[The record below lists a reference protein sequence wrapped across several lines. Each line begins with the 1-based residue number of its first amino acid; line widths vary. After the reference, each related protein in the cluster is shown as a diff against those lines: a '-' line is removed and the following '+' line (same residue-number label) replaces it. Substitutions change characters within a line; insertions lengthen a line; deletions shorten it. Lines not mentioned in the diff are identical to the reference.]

1 MISQLINLSY
11 INSFNKYRDKFNYS
25 LLRFNGLYGLELRN
39 IPSELFYIFNDSN
52 GSNIFQSGNNF
63 LITGSFHDIR
73 NSINNMKLTEVIKSD
88 LLNPIKNYEKSSMIK
103 YQIGK
108 KEFDF
113 KYSYS
118 MGVLNV
124 TPDSFS
130 DGGKFFKKEEALQLA
145 SRMVEEGVDIID
157 IGGESSRPGSIP
169 IEEQEEL
176 QRVIPLIERIMLEK
190 PETIISVDTVRSNVA
205 RKALESGAKM
215 VNDIS
220 AGTFDPNIFNIIKDF
235 DASMVIMHIK
245 GKPKTMQVS
254 PSYENVITEIYDFL
268 SGQIEIALKHGIK
281 QIFIDPGIGFGKRI
295 EDNLKLLSRLED
307 FKSLGFP
314 ILIGVSRK
322 SFIGNMLN
330 LSIEDR
336 DDASNALNAMLLT
349 KGARVIRTHN
359 FVQAVQ
365 TCKLYNSLTDYQ

>member
-1 MISQLINLSY
+1 M
-11 INSFNKYRDKFNYS
+11 
-25 LLRFNGLYGLELRN
+25 RFNGLYGLELRN

-108 KEFDF
+108 KVFDF

-130 DGGKFFKKEEALQLA
+130 DGGKFFKKKEALQLA

-157 IGGESSRPGSIP
+157 IGGESTRPGSIP

-176 QRVIPLIERIMLEK
+176 QRVIPLIERIILEK

-205 RKALESGAKM
+205 RKALESGAKI

-268 SGQIEIALKHGIK
+268 SGQIEIAVKHGIK
-281 QIFIDPGIGFGKRI
+281 LVV
-295 EDNLKLLSRLED
+295 ELAH
-307 FKSLGFP
+307 SL
-314 ILIGVSRK
+314 
-322 SFIGNMLN
+322 
-330 LSIEDR
+330 
-336 DDASNALNAMLLT
+336 
-349 KGARVIRTHN
+349 
-359 FVQAVQ
+359 
-365 TCKLYNSLTDYQ
+365 CC

>member
-1 MISQLINLSY
+1 M
-11 INSFNKYRDKFNYS
+11 
-25 LLRFNGLYGLELRN
+25 RFNGFYGLELRN
-39 IPSELFYIFNDSN
+39 IPSELFYIFSDSN

-157 IGGESSRPGSIP
+157 IGGESTRPGSIP

-190 PETIISVDTVRSNVA
+190 PETIISIDTVRSNVA
-205 RKALESGAKM
+205 RKALESGAKI

-268 SGQIEIALKHGIK
+268 SGQIEIALKYGIK

-322 SFIGNMLN
+322 SFIGNILN
-330 LSIEDR
+330 LSIENR

>member
-25 LLRFNGLYGLELRN
+25 LLRFNGFYGLELRN
-39 IPSELFYIFNDSN
+39 IPSELFYIFSDSN

-108 KEFDF
+108 KVFDF

-130 DGGKFFKKEEALQLA
+130 DGGKFFKKKEALQLA

-157 IGGESSRPGSIP
+157 IGGESTRPGSIP

-176 QRVIPLIERIMLEK
+176 QRVIPLIERIILEK

-205 RKALESGAKM
+205 RKALESGAKI

-268 SGQIEIALKHGIK
+268 SGQIEIAVKHGIK

-322 SFIGNMLN
+322 SFIGNILN
-330 LSIEDR
+330 LSIENR

>member
-39 IPSELFYIFNDSN
+39 IPSELFYIFSDSN

-157 IGGESSRPGSIP
+157 IGGESTRPGSIP

-176 QRVIPLIERIMLEK
+176 QRVIPLIERIILEK

-205 RKALESGAKM
+205 RKALESGAKI

-322 SFIGNMLN
+322 SFIGNILN
-330 LSIEDR
+330 LSIENR

>member
-25 LLRFNGLYGLELRN
+25 LLRFNGFYGLELRN
-39 IPSELFYIFNDSN
+39 IPSELFYIFSDSN

-108 KEFDF
+108 KVFDF

-130 DGGKFFKKEEALQLA
+130 DGGKFFKKKEALQLA

-157 IGGESSRPGSIP
+157 IGGESTRPGSIP

-205 RKALESGAKM
+205 RKALESGAKI

-268 SGQIEIALKHGIK
+268 SGQIEIAVKHGIK

-322 SFIGNMLN
+322 SFIGNILN
-330 LSIEDR
+330 LSIENR

>member
-157 IGGESSRPGSIP
+157 IGGESTRPGSIP

-205 RKALESGAKM
+205 RKALESGAKI

-295 EDNLKLLSRLED
+295 EDNLRLLSRLED

-322 SFIGNMLN
+322 SFIGNILN
-330 LSIEDR
+330 LSIEYR

>member
-1 MISQLINLSY
+1 
-11 INSFNKYRDKFNYS
+11 
-25 LLRFNGLYGLELRN
+25 LRFNGFYGLELRN
-39 IPSELFYIFNDSN
+39 IPSELFYIFSDSN

-108 KEFDF
+108 KVFDF

-130 DGGKFFKKEEALQLA
+130 DGGKFFKKKEALQLA

-157 IGGESSRPGSIP
+157 IGGESTRPGSIP

-176 QRVIPLIERIMLEK
+176 QRVIPLIERIILEK

-205 RKALESGAKM
+205 RKALESGAKI

-268 SGQIEIALKHGIK
+268 SGQIEIAVKHGIK

-322 SFIGNMLN
+322 SFIGNILN
-330 LSIEDR
+330 LSIENR

>member
-39 IPSELFYIFNDSN
+39 IPSELFYIFSDSN

-108 KEFDF
+108 KVFDF

-130 DGGKFFKKEEALQLA
+130 DGGKFFKKKEALQLA

-157 IGGESSRPGSIP
+157 IGGESTRPGSIP

-176 QRVIPLIERIMLEK
+176 QRVIPLIERIILEK

-205 RKALESGAKM
+205 RKALESGAKI

-268 SGQIEIALKHGIK
+268 SGQIEIAVKHGIK

-322 SFIGNMLN
+322 SFIGNILN
-330 LSIEDR
+330 LSIENR